1 MVDAKA
7 LFSNI
12 DATSL
17 DQVSVDQNGL
27 IPEATPTVV
36 VIDEAK
42 EQQEREEIE
51 KVRQKIIN
59 KTDRKNYFVLLNRNE
74 RQHNYTCTLRYCTPI
89 LELIT
94 NVTLLITMLN

>member
-1 MVDAKA
+1 LPLLVLGNSILNFVFVKQIVDAKA

-17 DQVSVDQNGL
+17 DQVSVDQNVL

-51 KVRQKIIN
+51 KVRK
-59 KTDRKNYFVLLNRNE
+59 KKKL
-74 RQHNYTCTLRYCTPI
+74 
-89 LELIT
+89 
-94 NVTLLITMLN
+94 